1 MKLSIVIATYQRKDG
16 STPRL
21 LMRALDSIF
30 SQTHQNFKVYL
41 IGDRYENNSEI
52 LEIVNKYDPAKL
64 FFENLPIA
72 KERDN
77 HKDKNAIWSYG
88 GVNAMNHGIKKSL
101 SEGYEYICHLDHD
114 DWWTPNHLEEIKNC
128 IMSTDASWV
137 CTKSS
142 YGTDRYGS
150 ARNISLPNINPQETY
165 SKFLPKFT
173 TLIHSSVCMNFKRI
187 PLLYRDLFALTNNV
201 TLPGDG
207 DLWERCRPYIEDNKL
222 KSYYIN
228 KLTCHH
234 EEEGYSARN

>member
-1 MKLSIVIATYQRKDG
+1 MKLSIVIATYQRNDG

-21 LMRALDSIF
+21 LTRALDSIF
-30 SQTHQNFKVYL
+30 SQTYQNFKVYL

-77 HKDKNAIWSYG
+77 HKDKKAIWSYG
-88 GVNAMNHGIKKSL
+88 GVNAMNYGIKKSL
-101 SEGYEYICHLDHD
+101 NEGNEYICHLDHD
-114 DWWTPNHLEEIKNC
+114 DWWMPNHLEEIKNC

-142 YGTDRYGS
+142 YYSED
-150 ARNISLPNINPQETY
+150 NFLPAINPQETY
-165 SKFLPKFT
+165 SKFLPKHR

-187 PLLYRDLFALTNNV
+187 PLLYRDLFALTGKCDP
-201 TLPGDG
+201 PGDG
-207 DLWERCRPYIEDNKL
+207 DLWERSRTYIEDNKL

-228 KLTCHH
+228 KLTCRHD
-234 EEEGYSARN
+234 EEGYALRS

>member
-1 MKLSIVIATYQRKDG
+1 MKLSIVIATYQRNDG

-21 LMRALDSIF
+21 LTRALDSVF
-30 SQTHQNFKVYL
+30 SQTYQNFKIYL
-41 IGDRYENNSEI
+41 IGDRYENHSEI
-52 LEIVNKYDPAKL
+52 LGIVNKYDPAKL

-88 GVNAMNHGIKKSL
+88 GITAMNHGIKKSL
-101 SEGYEYICHLDHD
+101 GEGHEYICHLDHD
-114 DWWTPNHLEEIKNC
+114 DWWLSNHLEEVKNC

-142 YGTDRYGS
+142 RGS
-150 ARNISLPNINPQETY
+150 EHNFLPNINPQETY
-165 SKFLPKFT
+165 SKFLPKHAN
-173 TLIHSSVCMNFKRI
+173 LIHSSVCMNFKRI
-187 PLLYRDLFALTNNV
+187 PLLYRDLFELTGKV
-201 TLPGDG
+201 GLPGDG
-207 DLWERCRPYIEDNKL
+207 DLWERCRTYIEDNML

-234 EEEGYSARN
+234 REEGFSARS

>member
-30 SQTHQNFKVYL
+30 SQTYKNFKVYL

-52 LEIVNKYDPAKL
+52 LKIVNKYDPAKL

-77 HKDKNAIWSYG
+77 YKDKKTIWSYG
-88 GVNAMNHGIKKSL
+88 GVNAINHGITKSL
-101 SEGYEYICHLDHD
+101 SEGHEYICHLDHD
-114 DWWTPNHLEEIKNC
+114 DWWLSNHLEEVKTC
-128 IMSTDASWV
+128 IVSTGASWV

-142 YGTDRYGS
+142 YGS
-150 ARNISLPNINPQETY
+150 EHNFLPTINPQETY
-165 SKFLPKFT
+165 SKFLPKHR

-201 TLPGDG
+201 GLPGDG
-207 DLWERCRPYIEDNKL
+207 DLWERSRTYIEDNKL

-228 KLTCHH
+228 KLTCRHD
-234 EEEGYSARN
+234 EEGYALRN